1 MISQWFF
8 DMSFNPFPYFLPSTN
23 RILKNMFSS
32 TFYGPTLLL
41 IPNQEPHLLFHYFF
55 IFIRVGFKNQEILL
69 VMGSISFSLLEILGH
84 KTRGIAWG
92 IVLAWPFTLL
102 QNDNITISWDFFQAD
117 STKMSRHGSWCCQ
130 PEKISWYRNITIF

>member
-1 MISQWFF
+1 
-8 DMSFNPFPYFLPSTN
+8 
-23 RILKNMFSS
+23 MFSS

-92 IVLAWPFTLL
+92 IVLA
-102 QNDNITISWDFFQAD
+102 
-117 STKMSRHGSWCCQ
+117 
-130 PEKISWYRNITIF
+130 